1 MATITDTVNKPA
13 ADRNLWLRLLFS
25 LFYFVIGFY
34 VVKVIMAVIVIMQF
48 IFELLQGDINR
59 RLCRIGSQLARYEAQ
74 IVLFL
79 SHNSQVRP
87 YPFAEWPH
95 ADNRSA
101 GSE

>member
-48 IFELLQGDINR
+48 IFELLQGVLTGAYVGLVASWHGTKH
-59 RLCRIGSQLARYEAQ
+59 RLCC
-74 IVLFL
+74 F
-79 SHNSQVRP
+79 
-87 YPFAEWPH
+87 
-95 ADNRSA
+95 
-101 GSE
+101 